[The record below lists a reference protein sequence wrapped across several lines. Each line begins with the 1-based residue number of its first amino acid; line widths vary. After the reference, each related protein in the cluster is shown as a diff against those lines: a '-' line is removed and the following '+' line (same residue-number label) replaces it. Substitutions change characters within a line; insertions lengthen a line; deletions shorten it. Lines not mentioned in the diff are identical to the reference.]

1 MLARQIRTA
10 VNDDFLQVTLTVDD
24 LIEEIERVVLKGLT
38 PR

>member
-1 MLARQIRTA
+1 MALL
-10 VNDDFLQVTLTVDD
+10 DDFLQVTLTVDD